1 MQGYMFQK
9 IALIS
14 IPVSDQ
20 EAALSFYTEILG
32 GKVVQDMPFG
42 PGTRWL
48 RVGLPGVETQ
58 LVLATWFDAMP
69 PGSLQGLVVATRD
82 IKKAHAELRKR
93 GLDISDIDKQPYGQE
108 ATFTDPDGNSWI
120 LQQPAD

>member
-1 MQGYMFQK
+1 MFQK

-20 EAALSFYTEILG
+20 EAALSFYTDMLG
-32 GKVVQDMPFG
+32 CKVVQDMPFA

-48 RVGLPGVETQ
+48 RLELPGVATQ
-58 LVLATWFDAMP
+58 LVLATWFDDMP
-69 PGSLQGLVVATRD
+69 PGSLQGLVLATHD
-82 IKKAHAELRKR
+82 IEKTHAALRKR

-108 ATFTDPDGNSWI
+108 ATFTDPDGNGWV
-120 LQQPAD
+120 LQQPAS